1 MFVRLLALL
10 IVASLVCL
18 GHVAASR
25 RVGGWQPSSNSELQ
39 AEMLDLAN
47 EQLSTST
54 DFDSPTID
62 VVSFE
67 TQIVAGT
74 NLRLVFL
81 VNEALRCTL
90 TAFKPLPY
98 TQKPIEVSSFACD
111 ATPEDEH

>member
-1 MFVRLLALL
+1 MLVRLFTLL
-10 IVASLVCL
+10 IVVSLVCL

-25 RVGGWQPSSNSELQ
+25 RVGGWQPSSDGELQ

-54 DFDSPTID
+54 DFDSPVVD

-74 NLRLVFL
+74 NLRLVIL

-90 TAFKPLPY
+90 NAFKPLPY
-98 TQKPIEVSSFACD
+98 TQKPIEMTSFECD
-111 ATPEDEH
+111 AIPEDDH